1 MRKGRRSGS
10 VLLLLATLT
19 TTLLVGDVL
28 GLAAQDPQ
36 PANPAQTPQT
46 QPTETQT
53 PKKSTSKKK
62 SRQTKTTTP
71 TGDQTTTPADPANP
85 EQADPAQM
93 PAQTEPAQ
101 TTAPAQ
107 TRTNM
112 AAEQT
117 DLSGTYAGTFTCD
130 ALGLTGDTT
139 LTITG
144 NQFTTADGK
153 SGRIVASTTSGYTA
167 VALQTG
173 EVPTGAP
180 AAGATTTPPTIVSL
194 RARRSRNSLTL
205 TPAAGSTT
213 ECRFIP
219 TRGNV
224 ARGRRSR
231 QRTPSATG
239 TEVSNPA
246 AMPNPT
252 APTEPTAPPT
262 TPEQPLPSQTPS
274 PSPTPSGSPTPMP
287 SPTPSGTP
295 NPEPEPSPTA
305 SPTPSPSPSPARP
318 RG

>member
-1 MRKGRRSGS
+1 
-10 VLLLLATLT
+10 
-19 TTLLVGDVL
+19 
-28 GLAAQDPQ
+28 
-36 PANPAQTPQT
+36 
-46 QPTETQT
+46 
-53 PKKSTSKKK
+53 
-62 SRQTKTTTP
+62 
-71 TGDQTTTPADPANP
+71 
-85 EQADPAQM
+85 
-93 PAQTEPAQ
+93 
-101 TTAPAQ
+101 
-107 TRTNM
+107 M

-153 SGRIVASTTSGYTA
+153 SGRIVASTTGGYTA

-173 EVPTGAP
+173 EVTTGAT
-180 AAGATTTPPTIVSL
+180 AATGAATTPPTIVSL

-213 ECRFIP
+213 ECRFMP

-231 QRTPSATG
+231 QRTPAATG

-246 AMPNPT
+246 TMPSPT
-252 APTEPTAPPT
+252 APTQPTPETPT
-262 TPEQPLPSQTPS
+262 QPTPEQPIPSQTPS

-287 SPTPSGTP
+287 NPTPSGSPT
-295 NPEPEPSPTA
+295 PEPAPTA
-305 SPTPSPSPSPARP
+305 SPSPTPSPSPSPNPARP